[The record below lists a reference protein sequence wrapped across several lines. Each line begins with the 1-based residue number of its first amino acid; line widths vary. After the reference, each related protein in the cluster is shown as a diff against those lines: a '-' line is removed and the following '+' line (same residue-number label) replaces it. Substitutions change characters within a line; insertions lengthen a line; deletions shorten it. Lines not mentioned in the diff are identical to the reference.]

1 MHWGKGRTGGWSERW
16 KKTAAAGTMKDK
28 GREGGREGTDERA
41 KKKSK
46 GRQKERGELWAEV
59 RGREIEVDQHGRQL
73 AGGRRGQAQGAVT
86 LSSVR
91 VLQMQE
97 PKVDLNSTLFKF
109 TLIRLSLLCLWLHTL
124 TLTSTFDLQHL
135 FSSPASLIYE
145 VETLLPSN
153 FYIYNTIYIYTYI
166 YSIIYFKG
174 VLLFSINCSENV

>member
-1 MHWGKGRTGGWSERW
+1 MWCPKWCTE
-16 KKTAAAGTMKDK
+16 
-28 GREGGREGTDERA
+28 GREGREDEVRDERRRQRQGRWKTKGGRERGDRWESEEE
-41 KKKSK
+41 KQ

-59 RGREIEVDQHGRQL
+59 RGREIEVDQHGGQL

-145 VETLLPSN
+145 VETLLLSN
-153 FYIYNTIYIYTYI
+153 FYIYIILYI
-166 YSIIYFKG
+166 
-174 VLLFSINCSENV
+174 

>member
-1 MHWGKGRTGGWSERW
+1 MWCPKWCTE
-16 KKTAAAGTMKDK
+16 
-28 GREGGREGTDERA
+28 GREGREDEVRDERRRQRQGRWKTKGGRER
-41 KKKSK
+41 
-46 GRQKERGELWAEV
+46 ERGQMRERRRKARTAKGARRAVSWV
-59 RGREIEVDQHGRQL
+59 RGREIEVDQHGGQL

-153 FYIYNTIYIYTYI
+153 FYIYNTIYI
-166 YSIIYFKG
+166 
-174 VLLFSINCSENV
+174 

>member
-28 GREGGREGTDERA
+28 GREG
-41 KKKSK
+41 
-46 GRQKERGELWAEV
+46 ERGQMRERRRKARTAKGARRAVSWV
-59 RGREIEVDQHGRQL
+59 RGREIEVDQHGGQL

-145 VETLLPSN
+145 VETLLLSH
-153 FYIYNTIYIYTYI
+153 FYIYIILHIYVYI
-166 YSIIYFKG
+166 
-174 VLLFSINCSENV
+174 